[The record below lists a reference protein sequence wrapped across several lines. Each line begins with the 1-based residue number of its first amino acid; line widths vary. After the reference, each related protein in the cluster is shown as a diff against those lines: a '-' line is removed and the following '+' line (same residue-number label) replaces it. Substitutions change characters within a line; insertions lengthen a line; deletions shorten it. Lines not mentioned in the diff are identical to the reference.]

1 MFYVRPLLFRLLFT
15 FHTFQTE
22 AGKNYITHRLRETL
36 ISHSIQAG
44 KTQRPFRIMQLFF
57 YLAGI
62 NARQ

>member
-22 AGKNYITHRLRETL
+22 AGKNITHRLRETL

-57 YLAGI
+57 DLAGI
-62 NARQ
+62 NASQ